1 MNSDAANLAA
11 HFADHDSIKNQA
23 AHSPAP
29 SSASAS
35 VPNEFRIDVDDAG
48 TFSTRKLQRIRHNYH
63 LHPLLQLSRLEELA
77 KSLMATKQCRFI
89 KPGTTAASSFDH
101 GDSSPDGRAIS
112 EVFRLIDEKDSWVA
126 LYNIQTDPLYRQF
139 LKDVMKS
146 AGHLVDHQEKVF
158 DVRGF
163 VFISAPPS
171 VTPFHIDRENN
182 FWMNIRGRKT
192 ISLWD
197 REDRETVSAQNV
209 ENFIVYRSLDE
220 VVLRDEMQ
228 ARRQDFDCG
237 PGDGVYF
244 PSTTPHMTHSDT
256 SWVRPGDGVAVSIGI
271 DFYTDVTRR
280 NAHVYNVNRLLRK
293 LGVNPRPPHESD
305 WIDRLKFTVG
315 KPILALQQRR
325 GYNAPPGFS
334 FDNL

>member
-1 MNSDAANLAA
+1 MSIDAVSY
-11 HFADHDSIKNQA
+11 ADHDEIKSNLNR
-23 AHSPAP
+23 SPARAANP
-29 SSASAS
+29 A
-35 VPNEFRIDVDDAG
+35 EFRIDVDDPAN
-48 TFSTRKLQRIRHNYH
+48 FSTRKLCRIRHNYH
-63 LHPLLQLSRLEELA
+63 QHPLMQLSRLEELA

-89 KPGTTAASSFDH
+89 KPGITAASSFDH
-101 GDSSPDGRAIS
+101 GDSSHDGRTIG
-112 EVFRLIDEKDSWVA
+112 EVFRRIEEKDSWVA
-126 LYNIQTDPLYRQF
+126 LYNIQTDPVYCQF

-197 REDRETVSAQNV
+197 REDRKTVAAPLV
-209 ENFIVYRSLDE
+209 EDFIVYRSLDE
-220 VVLRDEMQ
+220 VKLRDDMQ

-244 PSTTPHMTHSDT
+244 PSTTPHMTRSDT
-256 SWVRPGDGVAVSIGI
+256 SWARPGDGVAVSIGI

-280 NAHVYNVNRLLRK
+280 NAHVHLVNRVLRR
-293 LGVNPRPPHESD
+293 LGLNPRAPHESE
-305 WIDRLKFTVG
+305 WIDRVKFAIG
-315 KPILALQQRR
+315 KPILALQKRR
-325 GYNAPPGFS
+325 GYNPPPGFS
-334 FDNL
+334 FEDV

>member
-1 MNSDAANLAA
+1 LM
-11 HFADHDSIKNQA
+11 
-23 AHSPAP
+23 
-29 SSASAS
+29 
-35 VPNEFRIDVDDAG
+35 
-48 TFSTRKLQRIRHNYH
+48 
-63 LHPLLQLSRLEELA
+63 QLSRLEELA

-89 KPGTTAASSFDH
+89 KPGITASSSFDH
-101 GDSSPDGRAIS
+101 GDSSHDGRTIG
-112 EVFRLIDEKDSWVA
+112 EVFQRIEEKDSWVA
-126 LYNIQTDPLYRQF
+126 LYNIQTDPVYRQF

-197 REDRETVSAQNV
+197 HEDRDVVSARNV

-220 VVLRDEMQ
+220 VKLKDNML
-228 ARRQDFDCG
+228 AKSHDFDCG

-244 PSTTPHMTHSDT
+244 PSTTPHMTRSDT
-256 SWVRPGDGVAVSIGI
+256 SWARPGDGVAVSIGI
-271 DFYTDVTRR
+271 DFYTDRTRR
-280 NAHVYNVNRLLRK
+280 DAHVYTVNRVLRK
-293 LGVNPRPPHESD
+293 LGLNPRAPHESE
-305 WIDRLKFTVG
+305 WIDRIKYTIGQPFV
-315 KPILALQQRR
+315 AVQRWR
-325 GYNAPPGFS
+325 GYKPPPGFS
-334 FDNL
+334 FKDI

>member
-1 MNSDAANLAA
+1 MNL
-11 HFADHDSIKNQA
+11 ADHDSIKNNSA
-23 AHSPAP
+23 F
-29 SSASAS
+29 ASAPTS
-35 VPNEFRIDVDDAG
+35 TGAPHEFRIDVDDPG

-63 LHPLLQLSRLEELA
+63 LHPLLQLSSLEQLA
-77 KSLMATKQCRFI
+77 KSLVATRQCRFI
-89 KPGTTAASSFDH
+89 KPGTTASSSFDH
-101 GDSSPDGRAIS
+101 GDSSPDGRTIDD
-112 EVFRLIDEKDSWVA
+112 VFSHIEEKDSWVA
-126 LYNIQTDPLYRQF
+126 LYNIQTDPVYRKF
-139 LKDVMKS
+139 LWDVMKS
-146 AGHLVDHQEKVF
+146 ASHLVDHQEKVF

-197 REDRETVSAQNV
+197 RENRDVVSAHDV

-220 VVLRDEMQ
+220 VKLKEDMR
-228 ARRQDFDCG
+228 ARSHDFDCG

-244 PSTTPHMTHSDT
+244 PSTTPHMTRSDT
-256 SWVRPGDGVAVSIGI
+256 SWARPGDGVAVSIGI
-271 DFYTDVTRR
+271 DFYTDITRR
-280 NAHVYNVNRLLRK
+280 NAHVYNVNRLLRR
-293 LGVNPRPPHESD
+293 LGVSPRPPHESE

>member
-1 MNSDAANLAA
+1 MNTDAAHLVTN
-11 HFADHDSIKNQA
+11 FTDHELMKNGDSL
-23 AHSPAP
+23 SPAP

-35 VPNEFRIDVDDAG
+35 EPIEFRIDADDPS
-48 TFSTRKLQRIRHNYH
+48 TFSTRKLQRICHNYH

-89 KPGTTAASSFDH
+89 KPGTTASSSFDH
-101 GDSSPDGRAIS
+101 DESSSDGRTIS
-112 EVFRLIDEKDSWVA
+112 DVFCRIDEKDSWVA
-126 LYNIQTDPLYRQF
+126 LYNIQTDPVYREF
-139 LKDVMKS
+139 LWDVMKS
-146 AGHLVDHQEKVF
+146 AGHLVDHQEKIFGVT
-158 DVRGF
+158 GF

-197 REDRETVSAQNV
+197 REDREVVSAPDV

-220 VVLRDEMQ
+220 VKLEDEMR
-228 ARRQDFDCG
+228 AKSQDFECG

-244 PSTTPHMTHSDT
+244 PATTPHMTHSDT
-256 SWVRPGDGVAVSIGI
+256 SWVQPGNGVAVSIGI

-293 LGVNPRPPHESD
+293 LGANPRPPHESE
-305 WIDRLKFTVG
+305 WIDRLKFAIG
-315 KPILALQQRR
+315 KPILSLQQRR
-325 GYNAPPGFS
+325 GFSPPPGFS
-334 FDNL
+334 FKDI